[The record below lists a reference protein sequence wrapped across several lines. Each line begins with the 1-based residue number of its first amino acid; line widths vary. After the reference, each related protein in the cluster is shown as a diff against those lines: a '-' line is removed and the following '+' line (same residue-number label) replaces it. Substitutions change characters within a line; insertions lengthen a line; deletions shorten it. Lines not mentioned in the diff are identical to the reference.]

1 MPFSFSVSDGKLC
14 VCAISQFLEVSEY
27 QNHSS
32 GCILWNMNESHK
44 MELLAPA
51 GGPKVLLAA
60 LGAGADAVYF
70 GLKELNARIG
80 AENFNQE
87 NLADN
92 VRIVHEYHAKAYLTL
107 NIDISQREL
116 GQAARQLELARQCKV
131 DAVLVKDPAILK
143 LIPCF
148 PELDFHF
155 STQAG
160 ISSSA
165 GVKAAKELG
174 IKRVVLGRE
183 LSIGEIR
190 SASSF
195 EGMETEV
202 FIQGALCFS
211 ISGSC
216 LISSW
221 LGGRSGNRG
230 LCASPCRFLW
240 GVGDGKSERFLSMH
254 DLSLLEK
261 IEGLKAA
268 GVKCLKIEGRLKSPE
283 WVAKAVGVYRRAMDS
298 GVDDSLRKEVLALG
312 EYTGRSLTSGYIDGC
327 RKCMTGESGRV
338 AKFAGETESEDIRKT
353 GVSEEGLMYHLEVK
367 EAGGKL
373 IWLFRYKDLTREIS
387 LPLSLIRNEKRAM
400 PLKEI
405 GDSFALVPVQ
415 GLILG
420 SFSAHNDAM
429 IVPKSMLGKVNTELS
444 SFLHFAKKEPET
456 KVRINLPGN
465 VQDILN
471 VKPMASNELNSRN
484 LGVNPDTV
492 RISGLEKACEFH
504 GKYPN
509 ARLIIDQIDAGGV
522 LKFIAENRSCTPVI
536 ALPPVFYEGDIPDIE
551 KLISVCVEKRLAVE
565 VNSWD
570 GWYLAK
576 SANVK
581 IEAGPGLMVLNSIAA
596 DFLYEKGCR
605 AVSLSIESDCN
616 QIVDIC
622 DKCEVPLT
630 MYVYS
635 RPPLMISRAELA
647 GEMYGGVFHDRRK
660 SEMRLGREWNLT
672 VFRPVQA
679 FDLRSA
685 RDEKIKVAH
694 VVVDLSGSR
703 NPCADWISKPNPS
716 SSFNFFRKL
725 R

>member
-1 MPFSFSVSDGKLC
+1 M
-14 VCAISQFLEVSEY
+14 
-27 QNHSS
+27 
-32 GCILWNMNESHK
+32 SHK
-44 MELLAPA
+44 NNKIELLAPA
-51 GGPKVLLAA
+51 GSPLVLRSAI
-60 LGAGADAVYF
+60 GAGADAVYF

-87 NLADN
+87 NLAEN
-92 VRIVHEYHAKAYLTL
+92 VRFVHEHNAKAYLTL

-143 LIPCF
+143 LMPCF

-160 ISSSA
+160 ILSSA

-190 SASSF
+190 SASSV
-195 EGMETEV
+195 EGIETEV

-211 ISGSC
+211 ISGRC

-240 GVGDGKSERFLSMH
+240 GVGDGKAGRFLSMH

-261 IEGLKAA
+261 IEDLKAA
-268 GVKCLKIEGRLKSPE
+268 GVKALKIEGRLKSPE
-283 WVAKAVGVYRRAMDS
+283 WVAKAVGIYRRAIDR

-312 EYTGRSLTSGYIDGC
+312 EYTGRSLTSGYLDGC
-327 RKCMTGESGRV
+327 RKFLTGDSGRIAKSAGDSESGGM
-338 AKFAGETESEDIRKT
+338 KKTEI
-353 GVSEEGLMYHLEVK
+353 SEEDYVYHLEVK
-367 EAGGKL
+367 EADRKL
-373 IWLFRYKDLTREIS
+373 IWLFRYRDLTREIS
-387 LPLSLIRNEKRAM
+387 LPLSIIRNEKRAM
-400 PLKEI
+400 TLKEI

-420 SFSAHNDAM
+420 SFSAHDDSM

-444 SFLHFAKKEPET
+444 SFLHFAKKEPEA
-456 KVRINLPGN
+456 KVRINLPEN
-465 VQDILN
+465 IQDILN
-471 VKPMASNELNSRN
+471 IKSSVNNEVNCRK
-484 LGVNPDTV
+484 LGACPDTV

-504 GKYPN
+504 GKYPGT
-509 ARLIIDQIDAGGV
+509 RLIIDQVDSVSV
-522 LKFIAENRSCTPVI
+522 LKFTGENKTCSTVI
-536 ALPPVFYEGDIPDIE
+536 ALPPVFYEKDVREIE
-551 KLISVCVEKRLAVE
+551 KLISVCAEKGLAVE
-565 VNSWD
+565 ANSWD

-576 SANVK
+576 SAGVK
-581 IEAGPGLMVLNSIAA
+581 IEGGPGLMILNSIAA
-596 DFLYEKGCR
+596 DFLNEKGCR
-605 AVSLSIESDCN
+605 SVTLSIESDSS
-616 QIVDIC
+616 QIADIC
-622 DKCEVPLT
+622 DKCSVPLT
-630 MYVYS
+630 LYVYS
-635 RPPLMISRAELA
+635 RPVLMISRAELA
-647 GEMYGGVFHDRRK
+647 DELYGGIFHDRRK
-660 SEMRLGREWNLT
+660 SEMKLGREWKLT
-672 VFRPVQA
+672 VFRPVQP
-679 FDLRSA
+679 FDLRAA

-694 VVVDLSGSR
+694 IGADLSGSR
-703 NPCADWISKPNPS
+703 NPCADWSSNTGP

>member
-1 MPFSFSVSDGKLC
+1 ML
-14 VCAISQFLEVSEY
+14 
-27 QNHSS
+27 
-32 GCILWNMNESHK
+32 NETTR

-51 GGPKVLLAA
+51 GSPLVLRVAVE
-60 LGAGADAVYF
+60 AGADAVYF

-87 NLADN
+87 NLAEN
-92 VRIVHEYHAKAYLTL
+92 IRFAHEHNAKAYLAL

-131 DAVLVKDPAILK
+131 DAVLVKDPALLK
-143 LIPCF
+143 LMPHF
-148 PELDFHF
+148 SELDFHF

-165 GVKAAKELG
+165 GVRAAKELG

-183 LSIGEIR
+183 LTIGEIR
-190 SASSF
+190 SASSV
-195 EGMETEV
+195 EGVETEV

-211 ISGSC
+211 ISGRC

-240 GVGDGKSERFLSMH
+240 GVGEGKAGRFLSMH

-261 IEGLKAA
+261 IEDLKAA
-268 GVKCLKIEGRLKSPE
+268 GVKALKIEGRLKSPE
-283 WVAKAVGVYRRAMDS
+283 WVAKAVGIYRRAIDS
-298 GVDDSLRKEVLALG
+298 GVDDSLRKEIVALG
-312 EYTGRSLTSGYIDGC
+312 EYTGRRLTSGYFDGC
-327 RKCMTGESGRV
+327 RKCLTGDSGRI
-338 AKFAGETESEDIRKT
+338 AKSAIEPEPE
-353 GVSEEGLMYHLEVK
+353 GVKKPEVSLDDQVYHLEVK

-373 IWLFRYKDLTREIS
+373 VWIFKYRDLTREIT
-387 LPLSLIRNEKRAM
+387 LPLSIIRSEKRSM

-415 GLILG
+415 GLALG
-420 SFSAHNDAM
+420 SFSAHDNDM
-429 IVPKSMLGKVNTELS
+429 PVPKSMLGKVNAELS

-456 KVRINLPGN
+456 KVRITLPEGIL
-465 VQDILN
+465 DILN
-471 VKPMASNELNSRN
+471 IKSTLSGDAKLRT
-484 LGVNPDTV
+484 LGSNPDIV

-504 GKYPN
+504 VKHP
-509 ARLIIDQIDAGGV
+509 AVRLIVEQVDSEGV
-522 LKFIAENRSCTPVI
+522 LELTGGNGNFFPVI
-536 ALPPVFYEGDIPDIE
+536 ALPPVFYEGEIPEIE
-551 KLISVCVEKRLAVE
+551 KLISVCAEKRLAVE

-570 GWYLAK
+570 GWHLAK

-581 IEAGPGLMVLNSIAA
+581 IEAGPGLAILNSLAA
-596 DFLYEKGCR
+596 DFLRVKGCQS
-605 AVSLSIESDCN
+605 VTLSIESDCN
-616 QIVDIC
+616 QITDIC
-622 DKCEVPLT
+622 EKCPVPLT

-635 RPPLMISRAELA
+635 RPVLMISRAEFSD
-647 GEMYGGVFHDRRK
+647 EMYGGIFHDRRK
-660 SEMRLGREWNLT
+660 SEMRLMREWDLS

-679 FDLRSA
+679 YDIRSVG
-685 RDEKIKVAH
+685 DEKIKVAH
-694 VVVDLSGSR
+694 IGADLSASR
-703 NPCADWISKPNPS
+703 NPSADWLSRPS
-716 SSFNFFRKL
+716 SASPFNFFRKL

>member
-1 MPFSFSVSDGKLC
+1 
-14 VCAISQFLEVSEY
+14 
-27 QNHSS
+27 
-32 GCILWNMNESHK
+32 MNERQK
-44 MELLAPA
+44 IELLAPA

-60 LGAGADAVYF
+60 VEAGADAVYF

-92 VRIVHEYHAKAYLTL
+92 VRLVHERHAKAYLTL

-131 DAVLVKDPAILK
+131 DAVLIKDPSL
-143 LIPCF
+143 LRLMPCF

-160 ISSSA
+160 ISSAA

-174 IKRVVLGRE
+174 MKRVVLGRE

-190 SASSF
+190 SASSV
-195 EGMETEV
+195 EGIETEV

-211 ISGSC
+211 ISGRC

-221 LGGRSGNRG
+221 LGGRSGSRG

-240 GVGDGKSERFLSMH
+240 GVGDGKSGRFLSMH

-261 IEGLKAA
+261 IEELKAA
-268 GVKCLKIEGRLKSPE
+268 GVKSLKIEGRLKSPE
-283 WVAKAVGVYRRAMDS
+283 WVAKAVGIYRRAIDL
-298 GVDDSLRKEVLALG
+298 GVDDSLRKEVIALG
-312 EYTGRSLTSGYIDGC
+312 EYTGRSLSSGYIDGC

-338 AKFAGETESEDIRKT
+338 AKFAGETEAEDNKKT
-353 GVSEEGLMYHLEVK
+353 GAPEDDLMYHLEVK

-373 IWLFRYKDLTREIS
+373 IWLFRYRDLTREIS
-387 LPLSLIRNEKRAM
+387 LPLSVIRNEKRAI

-471 VKPMASNELNSRN
+471 VNPTANNELNIRS
-484 LGVNPDTV
+484 LGAHPDTV

-509 ARLIIDQIDAGGV
+509 ARMILDQMDSKAV
-522 LKFIAENRSCTPVI
+522 LKFLAENKNYSPTI
-536 ALPPVFYEGDIPDIE
+536 ALPPVFYEGDISEIE
-551 KLISVCVEKRLAVE
+551 KLILVCVEKGLAVE

-596 DFLYEKGCR
+596 DFLNGKGCR

-616 QIVDIC
+616 QIADIC
-622 DKCEVPLT
+622 DKCAVPLT

-635 RPPLMISRAELA
+635 RPVLMISRAELA
-647 GEMYGGVFHDRRK
+647 GEMYGGIFHDRRK
-660 SEMRLGREWNLT
+660 SEMKLGREWNLA

-679 FDLRSA
+679 FDLRAS

-703 NPCADWISKPNPS
+703 NPCVDWISKPNPS
-716 SSFNFFRKL
+716 CSFNFSRKL

>member
-1 MPFSFSVSDGKLC
+1 MTDGT
-14 VCAISQFLEVSEY
+14 A
-27 QNHSS
+27 
-32 GCILWNMNESHK
+32 K

-51 GGPKVLLAA
+51 GSPAVLRAA
-60 LGAGADAVYF
+60 IEAGADAVYF

-92 VRIVHEYHAKAYLTL
+92 VAFVHEHQAKAYLTL
-107 NIDISQREL
+107 NTDISQREL
-116 GQAARQLELARQCKV
+116 GQAARQLEFARQCKI

-143 LIPCF
+143 LMPCF

-165 GVKAAKELG
+165 GVLAAKELG

-183 LSIGEIR
+183 LTIGEIR
-190 SASSF
+190 SASSV
-195 EGMETEV
+195 EGIGTEV

-211 ISGSC
+211 ISGRC

-240 GVGDGKSERFLSMH
+240 GVGDGKTGRSLSMH

-261 IEGLKAA
+261 IEDLKVA
-268 GVKCLKIEGRLKSPE
+268 GVKALKIEGRLKSTE
-283 WVAKAVGVYRRAMDS
+283 WVARAVGIYRRAIDL
-298 GVDDSLRKEVLALG
+298 GIDDSLRKEVLSLG
-312 EYTGRSLTSGYIDGC
+312 EYTGRSLTSGYLDGC
-327 RKCMTGESGRV
+327 RKCLTGESGRV
-338 AKFAGETESEDIRKT
+338 AKFAGESESEGTKKT
-353 GVSEEGLMYHLEVK
+353 ENMEEDLTYHLGVG

-373 IWLFRYKDLTREIS
+373 IWKFRYRNLTREIS
-387 LPLSLIRNEKRAM
+387 LPLSIIRNEKRAM

-420 SFSAHNDAM
+420 SFSAHNEAM

-456 KVRINLPGN
+456 KVRITLPEN
-465 VQDILN
+465 VQEILN
-471 VKPMASNELNSRN
+471 IKPATDNGTNRRN
-484 LGVNPDTV
+484 LGVKPDTV
-492 RISGLEKACEFH
+492 RISGLEKACEFYR
-504 GKYPN
+504 KFSA
-509 ARLIIDQIDAGGV
+509 ARLIIDQIDTVGL
-522 LKFIAENRSCTPVI
+522 LKFMAENEKCRPVV
-536 ALPPVFYEGDIPDIE
+536 ALPPVFYEGDIPEIK
-551 KLISVCVEKRLAVE
+551 KLISVCTEKKLAVE

-570 GWYLAK
+570 GWHLAK
-576 SANVK
+576 SAGVE
-581 IEAGPGLMVLNSIAA
+581 IEAGPGLMILNSLAA
-596 DFLYEKGCR
+596 DFLNEKGCR

-616 QIVDIC
+616 QIADIC
-622 DKCEVPLT
+622 EKCSVPLT
-630 MYVYS
+630 LYVYS
-635 RPPLMISRAELA
+635 RPVLMISRAELA
-647 GEMYGGVFHDRRK
+647 DELYGGVFHDRRK
-660 SEMRLGREWNLT
+660 SEMRLGREWKLT
-672 VFRPVQA
+672 VFRPVQP
-679 FDLRSA
+679 FDMRSVS
-685 RDEKIKVAH
+685 DERIKVAH
-694 VVVDLSGSR
+694 IGTDLSGSR
-703 NPCADWISKPNPS
+703 NPCADWLSKADNS
-716 SSFNFFRKL
+716 STFNFFRKL

>member
-1 MPFSFSVSDGKLC
+1 M
-14 VCAISQFLEVSEY
+14 
-27 QNHSS
+27 
-32 GCILWNMNESHK
+32 SHK
-44 MELLAPA
+44 NNKIELLAPA
-51 GGPKVLLAA
+51 GSPLVLRAA
-60 LGAGADAVYF
+60 IEAGADAVYF

-92 VRIVHEYHAKAYLTL
+92 VRFVHEHHAKAYLTL
-107 NIDISQREL
+107 NIDIAQREL

-143 LIPCF
+143 LMPCF

-165 GVKAAKELG
+165 GVMAAREFG

-190 SASSF
+190 SASSV
-195 EGMETEV
+195 EGIETEV

-211 ISGSC
+211 ISGRC

-240 GVGDGKSERFLSMH
+240 GVGEGKGGRFLSMH

-261 IEGLKAA
+261 IDDLKAA
-268 GVKCLKIEGRLKSPE
+268 GVKALKIEGRLKSPE
-283 WVAKAVGVYRRAMDS
+283 WVAKAVRIYRRTIDS
-298 GVDDSLRKEVLALG
+298 GVDDSLRREVVALG
-312 EYTGRSLTSGYIDGC
+312 EYTGRSLTGGYLDGC
-327 RKCMTGESGRV
+327 RKCMTGDSGRV
-338 AKFAGETESEDIRKT
+338 AKFAGESESEGIRKT
-353 GVSEEGLMYHLEVK
+353 EASGEDMIYHLEVK
-367 EAGGKL
+367 EAGGRL
-373 IWLFRYKDLTREIS
+373 IWLFRYRDLTREIT
-387 LPLSLIRNEKRAM
+387 LPLSVIRNEKRSM

-429 IVPKSMLGKVNTELS
+429 PVPKSMLGKVNTELS
-444 SFLHFAKKEPET
+444 SFLHFAKKEPES
-456 KVRINLPGN
+456 KVRINLPEN

-471 VKPMASNELNSRN
+471 FKPPVQNEVNRRK
-484 LGVNPDTV
+484 LGSNPDTV

-504 GKYPN
+504 GKNPG
-509 ARLIIDQIDAGGV
+509 ARLILDQLDSAGV
-522 LKFIAENRSCTPVI
+522 LKFAGENKSCSPVI
-536 ALPPVFYEGDIPDIE
+536 ALPPVFYEGDIPEVE
-551 KLISVCVEKRLAVE
+551 KLISVCAEKGLAVE
-565 VNSWD
+565 INSWD

-576 SANVK
+576 SAGVE
-581 IEAGPGLMVLNSIAA
+581 IEAGPGLMILNSIAA
-596 DFLYEKGCR
+596 DFLNGNGCR
-605 AVSLSIESDCN
+605 TVSLSIESDCN
-616 QIVDIC
+616 QIADIC
-622 DKCEVPLT
+622 GRCSVPLT
-630 MYVYS
+630 LYVYS
-635 RPPLMISRAELA
+635 RPVLMVSRAELA
-647 GEMYGGVFHDRRK
+647 DELYGGIFHDRRK
-660 SEMRLGREWNLT
+660 SEMKLGREWKLT
-672 VFRPVQA
+672 VFRPVQP
-679 FDLRSA
+679 FDLRSSS
-685 RDEKIKVAH
+685 DEKIKVAH
-694 VVVDLSGSR
+694 IGSDLSGSR
-703 NPCADWISKPNPS
+703 NPCADWISKAS
-716 SSFNFFRKL
+716 SSPSFNFFRKL

>member
-1 MPFSFSVSDGKLC
+1 M
-14 VCAISQFLEVSEY
+14 
-27 QNHSS
+27 S
-32 GCILWNMNESHK
+32 GETNK
-44 MELLAPA
+44 MELLSPA
-51 GGPKVLLAA
+51 GSPTVLRAA
-60 LGAGADAVYF
+60 IEAGADAVYF

-92 VRIVHEYHAKAYLTL
+92 VRFAHEHHTKAYLTL

-131 DAVLVKDPAILK
+131 DAVLIKDPAILG
-143 LIPCF
+143 LMPLF

-165 GVKAAKELG
+165 GVMAAREFG
-174 IKRVVLGRE
+174 IKRVVLARE

-190 SASSF
+190 SASSV

-211 ISGSC
+211 ISGRC

-240 GVGDGKSERFLSMH
+240 SVGEGKSGRFLSMH

-261 IEGLKAA
+261 IDDLKAA
-268 GVKCLKIEGRLKSPE
+268 GVKALKIEGRLKNPE
-283 WVAKAVGVYRRAMDS
+283 WVAKAVGIYRRAIDC

-312 EYTGRSLTSGYIDGC
+312 EYTGRGLTSGYLDGC
-327 RKCMTGESGRV
+327 RRCMTGDSGRIAKSADESGEM
-338 AKFAGETESEDIRKT
+338 KKTEA
-353 GVSEEGLMYHLEVK
+353 SEEDYIYHLAVK

-373 IWLFRYKDLTREIS
+373 VWLFRYRNLTREIT
-387 LPLSLIRNEKRAM
+387 LPLSVIRNEKRAM

-405 GDSFALVPVQ
+405 GDSFSVVPVQ

-420 SFSAHNDAM
+420 SFSAHDDSM

-444 SFLHFAKKEPET
+444 SFLHFAKKEPES
-456 KVRINLPGN
+456 KVRINLPESIL
-465 VQDILN
+465 DILN
-471 VKPMASNELNSRN
+471 MKPSVNNEVNIRK
-484 LGVNPDTV
+484 LGERPDTA
-492 RISGLEKACEFH
+492 RISGLEKASEFH
-504 GKYPN
+504 GKYPGVK
-509 ARLIIDQIDAGGV
+509 LIIDQVDSGNMIKLDWES
-522 LKFIAENRSCTPVI
+522 KTCSPVI
-536 ALPPVFYEGDIPDIE
+536 ALPPVFYEKDIPEIE
-551 KLISVCVEKRLAVE
+551 KLLSMCAAKGFAVE
-565 VNSWD
+565 ANSWD

-576 SANVK
+576 SAGAE

-596 DFLYEKGCR
+596 VFLSEKGCK
-605 AVSLSIESDCN
+605 AVTVSIESDSS
-616 QIVDIC
+616 QIADIC
-622 DKCEVPLT
+622 EKCPVPLT
-630 MYVYS
+630 LYVYS
-635 RPPLMISRAELA
+635 RPVLMISRAELSD
-647 GEMYGGVFHDRRK
+647 EMYGGIFHDRKK
-660 SEMRLGREWNLT
+660 SEMKLSREWKLT
-672 VFRPVQA
+672 VFRPLQP

-694 VVVDLSGSR
+694 VGADLSGSR
-703 NPCADWISKPNPS
+703 NPFADWISNSGPA
-716 SSFNFFRKL
+716 SFNFSRKL